1 MIILVPE
8 YSSPAHRYY
17 VINDG
22 SSMAA
27 LGIVD
32 TQRMLRKV
40 YFSVP
45 LPAWIISTVYSRSP
59 LFVVPFLLGLLM
71 LTAVGHPRYYKL
83 GASYI

>member
-71 LTAVGHPRYYKL
+71 LTAILRTGHYELR
-83 GASYI
+83 ASWI